1 MTHCRVNKS
10 YDSKRMGK
18 LWHWTSCTKIN
29 RLWFPE
35 LRRICPKSVWYLN
48 LAKYCLRIAFSL
60 DNGSFQKF
68 PQMCALCKIS
78 ERSVDWKVVK
88 DRRDFARFQ
97 FTKVFLPIR
106 LTVTCHCSWI
116 MGRVFIYT
124 GWVRVLNG
132 KYPELFIYYVLLKIP
147 QWWPNG
153 IRVST
158 SHP

>member
-60 DNGSFQKF
+60 VNGSFQKF

-97 FTKVFLPIR
+97 FTKVFFTDSLNRYMPLFMNNGTGLYLHRVSESSQWEIPR
-106 LTVTCHCSWI
+106 TVYILCIVKNSTVTA
-116 MGRVFIYT
+116 
-124 GWVRVLNG
+124 
-132 KYPELFIYYVLLKIP
+132 
-147 QWWPNG
+147 
-153 IRVST
+153 
-158 SHP
+158 